1 MTCSSRSASR
11 VSSSVARNDAT
22 RWCGSL
28 RMNPTVSV
36 SSTCAFSP
44 RSTSRVSGSSVA
56 KSRSSTKT
64 SGAPDQRAQ
73 DRRLAGV
80 RVADERRLEL
90 ACARL
95 ALHRAAAAARR
106 ASRSLQQL
114 DAVVDQPAV
123 GLELRFTRAAHADA
137 AAEFLEVGPHAREPR
152 QHVLELRELHLHLRL
167 APTAR
172 ASRRCRG
179 SARRGPSRACR
190 SRPRCSCPASATAR
204 RRR

>member
-1 MTCSSRSASR
+1 
-11 VSSSVARNDAT
+11 
-22 RWCGSL
+22 
-28 RMNPTVSV
+28 MNPTVSV

-56 KSRSSTKT
+56 NSRSSTKT
-64 SGAPDQRAQ
+64 SLRARQRAQ

-90 ACARL
+90 RL
-95 ALHRAAAAARR
+95 RATGAASR
-106 ASRSLQQL
+106 APRCTSRSRSLQQL

-123 GLELRFTRAAHADA
+123 GLELRFAGTAHADA
-137 AAEFLEVGPHAREPR
+137 AAELLEVGPHARQAR
-152 QHVLELRELHLHLRL
+152 QHVLELRELHLHLRF
-167 APTAR
+167 ARCAR